1 MINDMSNEVKGGFI
15 VGMISAVL
23 LMVGTYILISLVVS
37 LIRKYKDIKSK
48 TIIFTPEDI
57 EVLEEALSCSELSFR
72 DLLTE
77 NPESCNEDE
86 VHREI
91 AKIRKLST
99 EFIGTLQDSSS
110 VIIEVFK

>member
-1 MINDMSNEVKGGFI
+1 MSKE
-15 VGMISAVL
+15 
-23 LMVGTYILISLVVS
+23 ILSLIIGLFGLALVVYGS
-37 LIRKYKDIKSK
+37 FCLIRLAKRLRNRQHVKY
-48 TIIFTPEDI
+48 IIFTPEDI

-77 NPESCNEDE
+77 NPEACNEDE

>member
-48 TIIFTPEDI
+48 TIIITPEDVDLI
-57 EVLEEALSCSELSFR
+57 REAL
-72 DLLTE
+72 
-77 NPESCNEDE
+77 
-86 VHREI
+86 
-91 AKIRKLST
+91 A
-99 EFIGTLQDSSS
+99 
-110 VIIEVFK
+110 VFVK